1 MHVLSHAHIQS
12 CAKDGEMLGTCSFA
26 SEGGVGLWSQR
37 WREGV
42 VASIISARV
51 VTSTAF
57 LFCSRGDCIARS
69 PRQVLSWGS
78 PTSDSIHTVDHSPRT
93 CEPAGV
99 GSSPVCVHARGWCV
113 FVWCAFWRTSSTA
126 RPGVTT
132 FFLQVKNQIKQF

>member
-1 MHVLSHAHIQS
+1 MCCHMHTFNHVQKMERCWVRVALHRKGESDCGRRGGGRVWLQASFPRVL
-12 CAKDGEMLGTCSFA
+12 
-26 SEGGVGLWSQR
+26 
-37 WREGV
+37 
-42 VASIISARV
+42 
-51 VTSTAF
+51 TSTAF